1 MFVDANTTLRFQMA
15 AKQSFAV
22 ASDLFLR
29 LRFTEPKGRAA
40 CEFAFFPPARGWKA
54 SSLRQ
59 RIRFGCPLLSQA
71 PSGRT
76 WRAIRRVDQ
85 APHQHGAGVR
95 NPGYIPGAR
104 GFDTLLV
111 GVYENKELIF
121 VAKVKN
127 GFVPRIWDELFPSLK
142 ALQTAQCHFR
152 NLPEIQVTQP
162 PA

>member
-1 MFVDANTTLRFQMA
+1 MFVDANTTLCFQMA
-15 AKQSFAV
+15 ARQSFAV
-22 ASDLFLR
+22 AYDLFLR

-40 CEFAFFPPARGWKA
+40 CEFAFFPSARGWKA

-59 RIRFGCPLLSQA
+59 RIRFGCPLYCRRH
-71 PSGRT
+71 PDEPGERSGAWIKLHT
-76 WRAIRRVDQ
+76 NMEQEFVI
-85 APHQHGAGVR
+85 G
-95 NPGYIPGAR
+95 GYIPGAR
-104 GFDTLLV
+104 GFDALLV

-127 GFVPRIWDELFPSLK
+127 GFVPRIWDELFPALK